1 MPAQAD
7 TLDKYTMTISNVG
20 MHTATC
26 TITLLDNYPD
36 GATGFFAPLAQSI
49 VGWWYRYPFTVTVP
63 SGSVSGDTIVH
74 QMTGLTSGSWIIA
87 LPEDLSIDLY
97 HPSTSGVANV
107 ESVNGGNL
115 AAALIALTPSALFEW
130 DYLMALRD
138 VTEARVIYHS
148 ATSNWSLE
156 VDYFPGGTTDT
167 ATLVDHGSA
176 TDLADCG
183 VTVSS
188 TPVEG
193 TTTIA
198 MNPTWAAFQTT
209 TDNSP
214 KTATVTQWE
223 QLMSV
228 LTNGNQIGY

>member
-7 TLDKYTMTISNVG
+7 TLDKYTMAISNVG

-26 TITLLDNYPD
+26 TITLLDDYPD
-36 GATGFFAPLAQSI
+36 GATGLFSPLVQSI
-49 VGWWYRYPFTVTVP
+49 VGWGQRYPFTVTIP
-63 SGSVSGDTIVH
+63 SGSVLGDTVVH

-87 LPEDLSIDLY
+87 LPEDTGVGLY
-97 HPSTSGVANV
+97 QPSTSGAANV
-107 ESVNGGNL
+107 ESVNG
-115 AAALIALTPSALFEW
+115 SALATALLSLVPGAIFEW
-130 DYLMALRD
+130 DYLTALRD
-138 VTEARVIYHS
+138 VTEARVIYYS

-167 ATLVDHGSA
+167 VTLVDHGSA

-188 TPVEG
+188 APVEG
-193 TTTIA
+193 TTTIT

-209 TDNSP
+209 ADNSP

-228 LTNGNQIGY
+228 LTNGNEIMY